1 MLVRRST
8 IPDNADKLSR
18 GTMAER
24 LTTTEELKTQA
35 QSPIE
40 GEPSDFGLAE
50 IRASQRKVERQSL
63 WVWGNAVVVILAL
76 TAALASFSAT
86 LLPKEANTFLGFSLS
101 AAVRIMVGLVVVF
114 TVHMIFQNVQLRY
127 LQRRLAE
134 HQVEAEV
141 FRRLAM
147 FDALTGLYNRRYAE
161 QRLNAEISRSERRG
175 HPLAI
180 VLLDL
185 NDFKEINDTCGHA
198 AGDLVLKDFAERLN
212 RSIRGSD
219 LAVRWGGD
227 EFMLLLVDCNL
238 SQLQHVLVRLAPFE
252 LELQKKKRL
261 ITFAAGWQEYTKG
274 DTAAK
279 LLERTDRSLYLN
291 KQSLKGR
298 RYPVTVTL

>member
-1 MLVRRST
+1 M
-8 IPDNADKLSR
+8 P
-18 GTMAER
+18 EE
-24 LTTTEELKTQA
+24 LTTTEDPTPRA

-50 IRASQRKVERQSL
+50 IQASQRKVERQSL
-63 WVWGNAVVVILAL
+63 WVWGNAIVIILAL
-76 TAALASFSAT
+76 TAALASLSAS
-86 LLPKEANTFLGFSLS
+86 LLPKEATTFLGLSLS
-101 AAVRIMVGLVVVF
+101 VAVKAMVGLVVVF
-114 TVHMIFQNVQLRY
+114 TIHMIYQNLQLRR
-127 LQRRLAE
+127 LHRQLAE
-134 HQVEAEV
+134 HQIQAEV

-161 QRLNAEISRSERRG
+161 QRLEAEIARSARRG

-185 NDFKEINDTCGHA
+185 NEFKEINDACGHA
-198 AGDLVLKDFAERLN
+198 AGDLVLKEFAERLN

-227 EFMLLLVDCNL
+227 EFLLLLVDCNL
-238 SQLQHVLVRLAPFE
+238 SQLQHVLVRLAPFQVE
-252 LELQKKKRL
+252 IEKKKRL

-279 LLERTDRSLYLN
+279 LLERTDRNLYIN
-291 KQSLKGR
+291 KQTLKGKR
-298 RYPVTVTL
+298 RRAPVSA

>member
-1 MLVRRST
+1 M
-8 IPDNADKLSR
+8 
-18 GTMAER
+18 
-24 LTTTEELKTQA
+24 TEELTKTEDLAPSA

-50 IRASQRKVERQSL
+50 IQASQRKVERQSL

-86 LLPKEANTFLGFSLS
+86 LLPKEATTFLGFNLS
-101 AAVRIMVGLVVVF
+101 VAVKLMVGLVAVF
-114 TVHMIFQNVQLRY
+114 SVHMIYQNVQLRR

-134 HQVEAEV
+134 HQIQAEV

-161 QRLNAEISRSERRG
+161 QRLNAEIARSERRG

-180 VLLDL
+180 ILLDL
-185 NDFKEINDTCGHA
+185 NEFKEINDTCGHA
-198 AGDLVLKDFAERLN
+198 AGDMVLKEFAERLN

-238 SQLQHVLVRLAPFE
+238 NQLQHVLIRLAPFE
-252 LELQKKKRL
+252 VVVQKRKRL
-261 ITFAAGWQEYTKG
+261 ITFAAGWQEYVKG
-274 DTAAK
+274 DDATK
-279 LLERTDRSLYLN
+279 LLERADRNLYIN
-291 KQSLKGR
+291 KQSLKTR
-298 RYPVTVTL
+298 ARV

>member
-1 MLVRRST
+1 M
-8 IPDNADKLSR
+8 SR
-18 GTMAER
+18 ETMTEQ
-24 LTTTEELKTQA
+24 LTSTEELKIRA
-35 QSPIE
+35 QSPID

-50 IRASQRKVERQSL
+50 IQASQREVERQSL
-63 WVWGNAVVVILAL
+63 WVWGNAVVIILAL
-76 TAALASFSAT
+76 TAALASLSAT
-86 LLPKEANTFLGFSLS
+86 MLPKDATTFLGVSLS
-101 AAVRIMVGLVVVF
+101 LAVKIMVGLVVVF
-114 TVHMIFQNVQLRY
+114 TVHMIYQNVQLRR
-127 LQRRLAE
+127 LQRQLAE
-134 HQVEAEV
+134 NQVEAEV

-198 AGDLVLKDFAERLN
+198 AGDLVLKEFAERLN

-238 SQLQHVLVRLAPFE
+238 SQLQRVLVRLAPFE
-252 LELQKKKRL
+252 AELQKKKRL
-261 ITFAAGWQEYTKG
+261 IAFAAGWQEYVKG

-279 LLERTDRSLYLN
+279 LLERADRSLYVN
-291 KQSLKGR
+291 KQTLKGR
-298 RYPVTVTL
+298 KYPVTAAV

>member
-1 MLVRRST
+1 M
-8 IPDNADKLSR
+8 PEELS
-18 GTMAER
+18 AA
-24 LTTTEELKTQA
+24 EELKTRA

-50 IRASQRKVERQSL
+50 IQASQRKVERHSL
-63 WVWGNAVVVILAL
+63 WVWGNAIVIILAL
-76 TAALASFSAT
+76 TAALASLSAT
-86 LLPKEANTFLGFSLS
+86 LLPKEATTFLGLSLS
-101 AAVRIMVGLVVVF
+101 VAVKAMVGLVVVF
-114 TVHMIFQNVQLRY
+114 TIHMIYQNLQLHR
-127 LQRRLAE
+127 LQRQLAE
-134 HQVEAEV
+134 HQIQAEV

-161 QRLNAEISRSERRG
+161 QRLEAEIARSARRG

-185 NDFKEINDTCGHA
+185 NEFKEINDTCGHA
-198 AGDLVLKDFAERLN
+198 AGDLVLKQFAERLN

-227 EFMLLLVDCNL
+227 EFLLLLVDCNL

-252 LELQKKKRL
+252 VEIEKKKRL
-261 ITFAAGWQEYTKG
+261 ITFAAGWQEYTNG

-279 LLERTDRSLYLN
+279 LLERTDRNLYLN
-291 KQSLKGR
+291 KQALKGKR
-298 RYPVTVTL
+298 QPAPVSV

>member
-1 MLVRRST
+1 M
-8 IPDNADKLSR
+8 P
-18 GTMAER
+18 EE
-24 LTTTEELKTQA
+24 LTTSEEITTHS

-63 WVWGNAVVVILAL
+63 WVWGNTVVIILAL
-76 TAALASFSAT
+76 TAGLASLTAS
-86 LLPKEANTFLGFSLS
+86 LLPKEATALFGFSLS
-101 AAVRIMVGLVVVF
+101 LALKAMVGLVLVF
-114 TVHMIFQNVQLRY
+114 TAHMIYQNAQLRR
-127 LQRRLAE
+127 LQRQLAD
-134 HQVEAEV
+134 HQIEAEV

-161 QRLNAEISRSERRG
+161 QRLNAEIARSVRRG

-185 NDFKEINDTCGHA
+185 NDFKQINDTCGHA
-198 AGDLVLKDFAERLN
+198 AGDLVLKEFAQRLN
-212 RSIRGSD
+212 RSVRGSD

-227 EFMLLLVDCNL
+227 EFLLLLVDCNL

-261 ITFAAGWQEYTKG
+261 ITFAAGWQEYAKG
-274 DTAAK
+274 DTATK
-279 LLERTDRSLYLN
+279 LLERADRNLYVN
-291 KQSLKGR
+291 KQTLKGR
-298 RYPVTVTL
+298 KYPSPQSRNA

>member
-1 MLVRRST
+1 
-8 IPDNADKLSR
+8 
-18 GTMAER
+18 MAER

-76 TAALASFSAT
+76 AAALASFSVT
-86 LLPKEANTFLGFSLS
+86 LLPKEATTFLGFSLS

-114 TVHMIFQNVQLRY
+114 TVHMIFQNVQLRR

-198 AGDLVLKDFAERLN
+198 AGDLVLKEFAERLN

-261 ITFAAGWQEYTKG
+261 ITFSAGWQEYTKG

-279 LLERTDRSLYLN
+279 LLERADRGLYIN

-298 RYPVTVTL
+298 RYPGTATV